1 MGQPDSLY
9 TTVDVSQARN
19 DFRKGLKERMK
30 DYMADIQRL
39 DRKRNAAAEWKEAR
53 TVAENE
59 GGEDLLRAADAKES
73 ADSRLEALIEEFNS
87 QDERGFSK
95 EAA

>member
-19 DFRKGLKERMK
+19 DFRKGLQERMK

-39 DRKRNAAAEWKEAR
+39 DRKRNASAEWDGAR
-53 TVAENE
+53 LLAENE
-59 GGEDLLRAADAKES
+59 DEKDLQRVTDADAR
-73 ADSRLEALIEEFNS
+73 ADSLLEALIDEFNS
-87 QDERGFSK
+87 QDERGYPK